1 MVNQWAPIYLKK
13 NQKFEYIDE
22 LASGSIPA
30 LILKKAF
37 SMKTC
42 KKITEKILDFNYI
55 TNGPGIKKKIGV
67 SLNSFI
73 NQKGIYFEKT
83 RFIEKTLEQYFPYN
97 EDPRI
102 TMQNLLS
109 IVFSME
115 TEIAKEN
122 NSNYSKGVFRF
133 HGTDESFKIH
143 RDSAHYEAIGYQ
155 VSKFPLQF
163 SAVLHLQPAEY
174 GGELVIYK
182 KIWKHSD
189 EKYRT
194 PYFGYSEKVVHDIE
208 SIKIKPEIG
217 DIVIINPVHYHAI
230 SKIKGKYDRIS
241 VGFFFAPTDEQTLA
255 CWA

>member
-1 MVNQWAPIYLKK
+1 MVNHWTPIYLKK
-13 NQKFEYIDE
+13 NQKFEFIDE

-37 SMKTC
+37 SLETC
-42 KKITEKILDFNYI
+42 KEIIEKILDFNYVS
-55 TNGPGIKKKIGV
+55 NGPGIEKKIGV

-73 NQKGIYFEKT
+73 NQKGTYFEKT
-83 RFIEKTLEQYFPYN
+83 RFIEKKLERYFPYN
-97 EDPRI
+97 EDPR
-102 TMQNLLS
+102 TLMQNILS
-109 IVFSME
+109 TVFSME
-115 TEIAKEN
+115 TRIAKEN

-133 HGTDESFKIH
+133 HGTNESFKIH
-143 RDSAHYEAIGYQ
+143 RDSAHYEAVGYQ
-155 VSKFPLQF
+155 VSKIPLQF

-174 GGELVIYK
+174 GGELVIYR

-208 SIKIKPEIG
+208 SIKIKPETG
-217 DIVIINPVHYHAI
+217 DIVIINPIHYHAI
-230 SKIKGKYDRIS
+230 SKIKGKHYRIS
-241 VGFFFAPTDEQTLA
+241 TGFFFAPTDEQTLT